1 MKFSEL
7 GLCEPLVRAVAEA
20 GYSIPTPIQQQAI
33 PAVLQGRDVVGIAQT
48 GTGKTA
54 AFALP
59 LLHQLHRGSESA
71 GRAER
76 GRGDRSRVPRP
87 VRVLVLASTRELALQ
102 IHESF
107 RDYGAFAA
115 VRSAVVYGGVGM
127 QPQIRALRDG
137 ADIVVATPGRLLD
150 LMQQGC
156 ANMDGLQV
164 LVLDEADRMLDMGF
178 LPAIRRVLQR
188 IPKQRQTLLFSAT
201 MRPEIRE
208 LAETILRDP
217 VNISIEPRQKTT
229 ELVEQSVCI
238 VPQKQK
244 TALLVQLLNRLV
256 PQRAIV
262 FSRTKHGADRIV
274 RQLTKAGLTA
284 AAIHANKSQNRR
296 QRTLEDFRSQNPPI
310 LVATDIAARGIDVD
324 QVSHV
329 FNYDMPTE
337 EETYVHRIGRSGRA
351 GAVGAAVSLCDPE
364 ERRMLR
370 SIEKLIGFSIRQ
382 LPLAEFDLSA
392 SDSTAG
398 TEERGEPRERAG
410 RDRRRDA
417 AGGPERAARGP
428 RGERSVA
435 EGDQRQ
441 GDSRGSDRGADAD
454 AADRWRFR
462 GHEERRRQ
470 RDQDQ
475 QRSRHRPEGRS
486 ERRPEQR
493 PDGRPEGR
501 SEGRSEGRQA
511 GRSDG
516 RTGGRSVDRGSE
528 GRRPG
533 AGRLDGN
540 RPDER
545 RPGGRQAE
553 SRRVDERRDRG
564 LAGSRQESV
573 RGVPRVDDSLMA
585 EDFGTGVFGGSGEV
599 GGRSGRGDRGRSR
612 ETGGREPRRNA

>member
-7 GLCEPLVRAVAEA
+7 GLCEPLVRAVTEA

-33 PAVLQGRDVVGIAQT
+33 PAVLEGRDVVGIAQT

-59 LLHQLHRGSESA
+59 LLHQLQRGTEA
-71 GRAER
+71 GGRPER
-76 GRGDRSRVPRP
+76 VRGERPRVRP

-107 RDYGAFAA
+107 RSYGAFAA

-137 ADIVVATPGRLLD
+137 SDIVVATPGRLLD

-156 ANMDGLQV
+156 ASMDSLQV

-208 LAETILRDP
+208 LAATILRDP
-217 VNISIEPRQKTT
+217 VNISIEPKQKTT

-296 QRTLEDFRSQNPPI
+296 QRTLEEFRSSRPPI

-351 GAVGAAVSLCDPE
+351 GAVGEAVSLCDPE

-382 LPLAEFDLSA
+382 LSLADFDLSESA
-392 SDSTAG
+392 AISD
-398 TEERGEPRERAG
+398 
-410 RDRRRDA
+410 D
-417 AGGPERAARGP
+417 
-428 RGERSVA
+428 RGERS
-435 EGDQRQ
+435 ERSG
-441 GDSRGSDRGADAD
+441 RGEQRGAGERGAGES
-454 AADRWRFR
+454 AEDRWRFR

-470 RDQDQ
+470 RDAE
-475 QRSRHRPEGRS
+475 QRRPEPRAPRKPAASGGQRPERRHEGAAGQRPERRPEGAVGQRPEQKNSRRPQRTSESGAEQRADGRGERS
-486 ERRPEQR
+486 ERRPERR
-493 PDGRPEGR
+493 PD
-501 SEGRSEGRQA
+501 A
-511 GRSDG
+511 
-516 RTGGRSVDRGSE
+516 
-528 GRRPG
+528 
-533 AGRLDGN
+533 
-540 RPDER
+540 
-545 RPGGRQAE
+545 RPGGRQAGPGE
-553 SRRVDERRDRG
+553 PRGRGADGDRSRGRGAPGADE
-564 LAGSRQESV
+564 
-573 RGVPRVDDSLMA
+573 
-585 EDFGTGVFGGSGEV
+585 FGTGIFGGASESS
-599 GGRSGRGDRGRSR
+599 GGRRPARDR
-612 ETGGREPRRNA
+612 

>member
-7 GLCEPLVRAVAEA
+7 GLCEPLVRAVTEA

-33 PAVLQGRDVVGIAQT
+33 PAVLSGRDVVGIAQT

-59 LLHQLHRGSESA
+59 LLHLLQRGNEAA
-71 GRAER
+71 GRPE
-76 GRGDRSRVPRP
+76 RSRGERPRVRP

-107 RDYGAFAA
+107 RGYGAFAA

-156 ANMDGLQV
+156 AGMDGLQV

-208 LAETILRDP
+208 LAQTILRDP
-217 VNISIEPRQKTT
+217 VNISIEPKQKTT

-296 QRTLEDFRSQNPPI
+296 QRTLEEFRSSRPPI

-351 GAVGAAVSLCDPE
+351 GAVGEAVSLCDPE

-382 LPLAEFDLSA
+382 LSLGDFDLSESA
-392 SDSTAG
+392 TAV
-398 TEERGEPRERAG
+398 
-410 RDRRRDA
+410 DD
-417 AGGPERAARGP
+417 
-428 RGERSVA
+428 RGERR
-435 EGDQRQ
+435 ERTERTDRGDRGDRGQ
-441 GDSRGSDRGADAD
+441 GESRGTQRSGGGR
-454 AADRWRFR
+454 AAGESAEDRWRFR

-470 RDQDQ
+470 RDGE
-475 QRSRHRPEGRS
+475 QRRS
-486 ERRPEQR
+486 ERGAERGAERRPERKSVAGGESRAEQR
-493 PDGRPEGR
+493 ASVPRAAQGAGSAAGQRRERRPER
-501 SEGRSEGRQA
+501 RVEGRTDSRTDSRRA
-511 GRSDG
+511 GSGESRG
-516 RTGGRSVDRGSE
+516 RTGEGDRG
-528 GRRPG
+528 R
-533 AGRLDGN
+533 A
-540 RPDER
+540 
-545 RPGGRQAE
+545 
-553 SRRVDERRDRG
+553 
-564 LAGSRQESV
+564 
-573 RGVPRVDDSLMA
+573 RGVSGSD
-585 EDFGTGVFGGSGEV
+585 EFGTGVFGGSNDSG
-599 GGRSGRGDRGRSR
+599 GGRRPFRG
-612 ETGGREPRRNA
+612 E

>member
-7 GLCEPLVRAVAEA
+7 GLCEPLVRAVTEA

-33 PAVLQGRDVVGIAQT
+33 PAVLEGRDVVGIAQT

-59 LLHQLHRGSESA
+59 LLHQLQRGTEA
-71 GRAER
+71 GGRPER
-76 GRGDRSRVPRP
+76 VRGERPRVRP

-107 RDYGAFAA
+107 RSYGAFAA

-137 ADIVVATPGRLLD
+137 SDIVVATPGRLLD

-156 ANMDGLQV
+156 ASMDSLQV

-208 LAETILRDP
+208 LAATILRDP
-217 VNISIEPRQKTT
+217 VNISIEPKQKTT

-296 QRTLEDFRSQNPPI
+296 QRTLEEFRSSRPPI

-351 GAVGAAVSLCDPE
+351 GAVGEAVSLCDPE

-382 LPLAEFDLSA
+382 LSLADFDLSE
-392 SDSTAG
+392 S
-398 TEERGEPRERAG
+398 
-410 RDRRRDA
+410 A
-417 AGGPERAARGP
+417 AISND
-428 RGERSVA
+428 RGERS
-435 EGDQRQ
+435 ERSG
-441 GDSRGSDRGADAD
+441 RGEQRGAGERGAGES
-454 AADRWRFR
+454 AEDRWRFR

-470 RDQDQ
+470 RDAE
-475 QRSRHRPEGRS
+475 QRRPEPRAPRKPAASGGQRPERRPEGAVGQRPEQKNSRRPQRTSESGAEQRADGRGERS
-486 ERRPEQR
+486 ERRPERR
-493 PDGRPEGR
+493 PD
-501 SEGRSEGRQA
+501 A
-511 GRSDG
+511 
-516 RTGGRSVDRGSE
+516 
-528 GRRPG
+528 
-533 AGRLDGN
+533 
-540 RPDER
+540 
-545 RPGGRQAE
+545 RPGGRQAGPGE
-553 SRRVDERRDRG
+553 PRGRGADGDRSRGRGAPGADE
-564 LAGSRQESV
+564 
-573 RGVPRVDDSLMA
+573 
-585 EDFGTGVFGGSGEV
+585 FGTGIFGGASESS
-599 GGRSGRGDRGRSR
+599 GGRRPARDR
-612 ETGGREPRRNA
+612 

>member
-7 GLCEPLVRAVAEA
+7 GLCEPLVRAVTEA

-33 PAVLQGRDVVGIAQT
+33 PAVLEGRDVVGIAQT

-59 LLHQLHRGSESA
+59 LLHQLQRGTEA
-71 GRAER
+71 GGRPER
-76 GRGDRSRVPRP
+76 VRGERPRVRP

-107 RDYGAFAA
+107 RSYGAFAA

-137 ADIVVATPGRLLD
+137 SDIVVATPGRLLD

-156 ANMDGLQV
+156 ASMDSLQV

-208 LAETILRDP
+208 LAATILRDP
-217 VNISIEPRQKTT
+217 VNISIEPKQKTT

-296 QRTLEDFRSQNPPI
+296 QRTLEEFRSSRPPI

-351 GAVGAAVSLCDPE
+351 GAVGEAVSLCDPE

-382 LPLAEFDLSA
+382 LSLADFDLSESA
-392 SDSTAG
+392 AISDDRGERSERSG
-398 TEERGEPRERAG
+398 RGEERGE
-410 RDRRRDA
+410 RRGA
-417 AGGPERAARGP
+417 P
-428 RGERSVA
+428 RGE
-435 EGDQRQ
+435 QRGEQ
-441 GDSRGSDRGADAD
+441 RGAGERGAGES
-454 AADRWRFR
+454 AEDRWRFR

-470 RDQDQ
+470 RDAE
-475 QRSRHRPEGRS
+475 QRRPEPRAPRKPDASGGQRPERRPEGAAGQRPERRPEGAAGQRPEQKNSRRPQRTSESGAEQRADGRGERS
-486 ERRPEQR
+486 ERRPERR
-493 PDGRPEGR
+493 PD
-501 SEGRSEGRQA
+501 A
-511 GRSDG
+511 
-516 RTGGRSVDRGSE
+516 
-528 GRRPG
+528 
-533 AGRLDGN
+533 
-540 RPDER
+540 
-545 RPGGRQAE
+545 RPGGRQAGPGE
-553 SRRVDERRDRG
+553 PRGRGADGDRSRGRGAPGADE
-564 LAGSRQESV
+564 
-573 RGVPRVDDSLMA
+573 
-585 EDFGTGVFGGSGEV
+585 FGTGIFGGASESS
-599 GGRSGRGDRGRSR
+599 GGRRPARDR
-612 ETGGREPRRNA
+612 

>member
-7 GLCEPLVRAVAEA
+7 GLCEPLVRAVTEA
-20 GYSIPTPIQQQAI
+20 GYAIPTPIQQQAI
-33 PAVLQGRDVVGIAQT
+33 PAVLEGRDVVGIAQT

-59 LLHQLHRGSESA
+59 LLHQLQRGSDA
-71 GRAER
+71 GGRPER
-76 GRGDRSRVPRP
+76 VRGERPRVRP

-107 RDYGAFAA
+107 RGYGAFAA

-156 ANMDGLQV
+156 ASMESLQV

-208 LAETILRDP
+208 LAATILRDP
-217 VNISIEPRQKTT
+217 VNISIEPKQKTT

-296 QRTLEDFRSQNPPI
+296 QRTLEEFRGKRPPI

-351 GAVGAAVSLCDPE
+351 GAVGEAVSLCDPE

-382 LPLAEFDLSA
+382 LSLADFDLSESA
-392 SDSTAG
+392 TLSDD
-398 TEERGEPRERAG
+398 RGEGSERSG
-410 RDRRRDA
+410 
-417 AGGPERAARGP
+417 
-428 RGERSVA
+428 RGERRGEQRIAGDRVA
-435 EGDQRQ
+435 GE
-441 GDSRGSDRGADAD
+441 SAE
-454 AADRWRFR
+454 DRWRFR

-470 RDQDQ
+470 RDADQ
-475 QRSRHRPEGRS
+475 RRPERKPEGRS
-486 ERRPEQR
+486 ERSSERGPAR
-493 PDGRPEGR
+493 RPEGGVSQR
-501 SEGRSEGRQA
+501 TEPRPARRPVRTSESGAEQRTEGRGEQRGERRPAERPERRTERRTDARQ
-511 GRSDG
+511 
-516 RTGGRSVDRGSE
+516 GGRPAGSGESRSRGVEGERSRGRGAAGADEFGTGIFGGSSE
-528 GRRPG
+528 SSGGRRP
-533 AGRLDGN
+533 
-540 RPDER
+540 
-545 RPGGRQAE
+545 
-553 SRRVDERRDRG
+553 SRDR
-564 LAGSRQESV
+564 
-573 RGVPRVDDSLMA
+573 
-585 EDFGTGVFGGSGEV
+585 
-599 GGRSGRGDRGRSR
+599 
-612 ETGGREPRRNA
+612 

>member
-7 GLCEPLVRAVAEA
+7 GLCEPLVRAVTEA

-33 PAVLQGRDVVGIAQT
+33 PAVLEGRDVVGIAQT

-59 LLHQLHRGSESA
+59 LLHQLQRGTEA
-71 GRAER
+71 GGRPER
-76 GRGDRSRVPRP
+76 VRGERPRVRP

-107 RDYGAFAA
+107 RSYGAFAA

-137 ADIVVATPGRLLD
+137 SDIVVATPGRLLD

-156 ANMDGLQV
+156 ASMDSLQV

-208 LAETILRDP
+208 LAATILRDP
-217 VNISIEPRQKTT
+217 VNISIEPKQKTT

-296 QRTLEDFRSQNPPI
+296 QRTLEEFRSSRPPI

-351 GAVGAAVSLCDPE
+351 GAVGEAVSLCDPE

-382 LPLAEFDLSA
+382 LSLADFDLSESA
-392 SDSTAG
+392 AISD
-398 TEERGEPRERAG
+398 
-410 RDRRRDA
+410 D
-417 AGGPERAARGP
+417 
-428 RGERSVA
+428 RGERS
-435 EGDQRQ
+435 ERSG
-441 GDSRGSDRGADAD
+441 RGEQRGAGERGAGES
-454 AADRWRFR
+454 AEDRWRFR

-470 RDQDQ
+470 RDAE
-475 QRSRHRPEGRS
+475 QRRPEPRAPRKPDASGGQRPERRPEGAVGQRPEQKNSRRPQRTSESGAEQRADGRGERS
-486 ERRPEQR
+486 ERRPERR
-493 PDGRPEGR
+493 PD
-501 SEGRSEGRQA
+501 A
-511 GRSDG
+511 
-516 RTGGRSVDRGSE
+516 
-528 GRRPG
+528 
-533 AGRLDGN
+533 
-540 RPDER
+540 
-545 RPGGRQAE
+545 RPGGRQAGPGE
-553 SRRVDERRDRG
+553 PRGRGADGDRSRGRGAPGADE
-564 LAGSRQESV
+564 
-573 RGVPRVDDSLMA
+573 
-585 EDFGTGVFGGSGEV
+585 FGTGIFGGASESS
-599 GGRSGRGDRGRSR
+599 GGRRPARDR
-612 ETGGREPRRNA
+612 

>member
-7 GLCEPLVRAVAEA
+7 GLCEPLVRAVTEA

-33 PAVLQGRDVVGIAQT
+33 PAVLEGRDVVGIAQT

-59 LLHQLHRGSESA
+59 LLHQLQRGTEA
-71 GRAER
+71 GGRPER
-76 GRGDRSRVPRP
+76 VRGERPRVRP

-107 RDYGAFAA
+107 RSYGAFAA

-137 ADIVVATPGRLLD
+137 SDIVVATPGRLLD

-156 ANMDGLQV
+156 ASMDSLQV

-208 LAETILRDP
+208 LAATILRDP
-217 VNISIEPRQKTT
+217 VNISIEPKQKTT

-296 QRTLEDFRSQNPPI
+296 QRTLEEFRSSRPPI

-351 GAVGAAVSLCDPE
+351 GAVGEAVSLCDPE

-382 LPLAEFDLSA
+382 LSLADFDLSESA
-392 SDSTAG
+392 AISD
-398 TEERGEPRERAG
+398 
-410 RDRRRDA
+410 D
-417 AGGPERAARGP
+417 
-428 RGERSVA
+428 RGERSERSGA
-435 EGDQRQ
+435 GE
-441 GDSRGSDRGADAD
+441 RGAGERGAGES
-454 AADRWRFR
+454 AEDRWRFR

-470 RDQDQ
+470 RDAE
-475 QRSRHRPEGRS
+475 QRRPEPRAPRKPDASGGQRPERRPEGAVGQRPERRPEGAAGQRPEQKNSRRPQRTSESGAEQRADGRGERS
-486 ERRPEQR
+486 ERRPERR
-493 PDGRPEGR
+493 PD
-501 SEGRSEGRQA
+501 A
-511 GRSDG
+511 
-516 RTGGRSVDRGSE
+516 
-528 GRRPG
+528 
-533 AGRLDGN
+533 
-540 RPDER
+540 
-545 RPGGRQAE
+545 RPGGRQAGPGE
-553 SRRVDERRDRG
+553 PRGRGADGDRSRGRGAPGADE
-564 LAGSRQESV
+564 
-573 RGVPRVDDSLMA
+573 
-585 EDFGTGVFGGSGEV
+585 FGTGIFGGASESS
-599 GGRSGRGDRGRSR
+599 GGRRPARDR
-612 ETGGREPRRNA
+612 

>member
-7 GLCEPLVRAVAEA
+7 GLCEPLVRAVTEA

-33 PAVLQGRDVVGIAQT
+33 PAVLSGRDVVGIAQT

-59 LLHQLHRGSESA
+59 LLHLLQRGNEAA
-71 GRAER
+71 GRPE
-76 GRGDRSRVPRP
+76 RSRGERPRVRP

-107 RDYGAFAA
+107 RGYGAFAA

-156 ANMDGLQV
+156 AGMDGLQV

-208 LAETILRDP
+208 LAQTILRDP
-217 VNISIEPRQKTT
+217 VNISIEPKQKTT

-296 QRTLEDFRSQNPPI
+296 QRTLEEFRGSRPPI

-351 GAVGAAVSLCDPE
+351 GAVGEAVSLCDPE

-382 LPLAEFDLSA
+382 LSLGDFDLSESA
-392 SDSTAG
+392 TAV
-398 TEERGEPRERAG
+398 
-410 RDRRRDA
+410 DD
-417 AGGPERAARGP
+417 
-428 RGERSVA
+428 RGERR
-435 EGDQRQ
+435 ERTERTDRGDRGDRGQ
-441 GDSRGSDRGADAD
+441 GESRGTQRTGGGR
-454 AADRWRFR
+454 AAGESAEDRWRFR

-470 RDQDQ
+470 RDGE
-475 QRSRHRPEGRS
+475 QRRS
-486 ERRPEQR
+486 ERGAERRPER
-493 PDGRPEGR
+493 K
-501 SEGRSEGRQA
+501 S
-511 GRSDG
+511 
-516 RTGGRSVDRGSE
+516 
-528 GRRPG
+528 
-533 AGRLDGN
+533 
-540 RPDER
+540 
-545 RPGGRQAE
+545 
-553 SRRVDERRDRG
+553 
-564 LAGSRQESV
+564 
-573 RGVPRVDDSLMA
+573 
-585 EDFGTGVFGGSGEV
+585 
-599 GGRSGRGDRGRSR
+599 
-612 ETGGREPRRNA
+612 

>member
-7 GLCEPLVRAVAEA
+7 GLCEPLVRAVTEA

-33 PAVLQGRDVVGIAQT
+33 PAVLEGRDVVGIAQT

-59 LLHQLHRGSESA
+59 LLHQLQRGTEA
-71 GRAER
+71 GGRPER
-76 GRGDRSRVPRP
+76 VRGERPRVRP

-107 RDYGAFAA
+107 RSYGAFAA

-137 ADIVVATPGRLLD
+137 SDIVVATPGRLLD

-156 ANMDGLQV
+156 ASMDSLQV

-208 LAETILRDP
+208 LAATILRDP
-217 VNISIEPRQKTT
+217 VNISIEPKQKTT

-296 QRTLEDFRSQNPPI
+296 QRTLEEFRSSRPPI

-351 GAVGAAVSLCDPE
+351 GAVGEAVSLCDPE

-382 LPLAEFDLSA
+382 LSLADFDLSESA
-392 SDSTAG
+392 AISD
-398 TEERGEPRERAG
+398 
-410 RDRRRDA
+410 D
-417 AGGPERAARGP
+417 
-428 RGERSVA
+428 RGERS
-435 EGDQRQ
+435 GRS
-441 GDSRGSDRGADAD
+441 GRGEQRGAGERGAGES
-454 AADRWRFR
+454 AEDRWRFR

-470 RDQDQ
+470 RDAE
-475 QRSRHRPEGRS
+475 QRRPEPRAPRKPAASGGQRPERRPEGAVGQRPERRHEDAAGQRPEQKNSRRPQRTSESGAEQRADGRGERS
-486 ERRPEQR
+486 ERRPERR
-493 PDGRPEGR
+493 PD
-501 SEGRSEGRQA
+501 A
-511 GRSDG
+511 
-516 RTGGRSVDRGSE
+516 
-528 GRRPG
+528 
-533 AGRLDGN
+533 
-540 RPDER
+540 
-545 RPGGRQAE
+545 RPGGRQAGPGE
-553 SRRVDERRDRG
+553 PRGRGADGDRSRGRGAPGADE
-564 LAGSRQESV
+564 
-573 RGVPRVDDSLMA
+573 
-585 EDFGTGVFGGSGEV
+585 FGTGIFGGASESS
-599 GGRSGRGDRGRSR
+599 GGRRPARDR
-612 ETGGREPRRNA
+612 

>member
-7 GLCEPLVRAVAEA
+7 GLCEPLVRAVTEA

-33 PAVLQGRDVVGIAQT
+33 PAVLEGRDVVGIAQT

-59 LLHQLHRGSESA
+59 LLHQLQRGTEA
-71 GRAER
+71 GGRPER
-76 GRGDRSRVPRP
+76 VRGERPRVRP

-107 RDYGAFAA
+107 RSYGAFAA

-137 ADIVVATPGRLLD
+137 SDIVVATPGRLLD

-156 ANMDGLQV
+156 ASMDSLQV

-208 LAETILRDP
+208 LAATILRDP
-217 VNISIEPRQKTT
+217 VNISIEPKQKTT

-296 QRTLEDFRSQNPPI
+296 QRTLEEFRSSRPPI

-351 GAVGAAVSLCDPE
+351 GAVGEAVSLCDPE

-382 LPLAEFDLSA
+382 LSLADFDLSESA
-392 SDSTAG
+392 AISD
-398 TEERGEPRERAG
+398 
-410 RDRRRDA
+410 D
-417 AGGPERAARGP
+417 
-428 RGERSVA
+428 RGERS
-435 EGDQRQ
+435 ERSG
-441 GDSRGSDRGADAD
+441 RGEQRGAGERGAGES
-454 AADRWRFR
+454 AEDRWRFR

-470 RDQDQ
+470 RDAE
-475 QRSRHRPEGRS
+475 QRRPEPRAPRKPDASGGQRPERRPEGAAGQRPEQKNSRRPQRTSESGAEQRADGRGERS
-486 ERRPEQR
+486 ERRPERR
-493 PDGRPEGR
+493 PD
-501 SEGRSEGRQA
+501 A
-511 GRSDG
+511 
-516 RTGGRSVDRGSE
+516 
-528 GRRPG
+528 
-533 AGRLDGN
+533 
-540 RPDER
+540 
-545 RPGGRQAE
+545 RPGGRQAGPGE
-553 SRRVDERRDRG
+553 PRGRGADGDRSRGRGAPGADE
-564 LAGSRQESV
+564 
-573 RGVPRVDDSLMA
+573 
-585 EDFGTGVFGGSGEV
+585 FGTGIFGGASESS
-599 GGRSGRGDRGRSR
+599 GGRRPARDR
-612 ETGGREPRRNA
+612 

>member
-7 GLCEPLVRAVAEA
+7 GLCEPLVRAVTEA

-33 PAVLQGRDVVGIAQT
+33 PAVLEGRDVVGIAQT

-59 LLHQLHRGSESA
+59 LLHQLQRGTEA
-71 GRAER
+71 GGRPER
-76 GRGDRSRVPRP
+76 VRGERPRVRP

-107 RDYGAFAA
+107 RSYGAFAA

-137 ADIVVATPGRLLD
+137 SDIVVATPGRLLD

-156 ANMDGLQV
+156 ASMDSLQV

-208 LAETILRDP
+208 LAATILRDP
-217 VNISIEPRQKTT
+217 VNISIEPKQKTT

-296 QRTLEDFRSQNPPI
+296 QRTLEEFRSSRPPI

-351 GAVGAAVSLCDPE
+351 GAVGEAVSLCDPE

-382 LPLAEFDLSA
+382 LSLADFDLSESA
-392 SDSTAG
+392 AISD
-398 TEERGEPRERAG
+398 
-410 RDRRRDA
+410 D
-417 AGGPERAARGP
+417 
-428 RGERSVA
+428 RGERS
-435 EGDQRQ
+435 ERSG
-441 GDSRGSDRGADAD
+441 RGEQRGAGERGAGES
-454 AADRWRFR
+454 AEDRWRFR

-470 RDQDQ
+470 RDAE
-475 QRSRHRPEGRS
+475 QRRPEPRAPRKPAASGGQRPERRPEGAVGQRPERRHEGAAGQRPEQKNSRRPQRTSESGAEQRADGRGERS
-486 ERRPEQR
+486 ERRPERR
-493 PDGRPEGR
+493 PD
-501 SEGRSEGRQA
+501 A
-511 GRSDG
+511 
-516 RTGGRSVDRGSE
+516 
-528 GRRPG
+528 
-533 AGRLDGN
+533 
-540 RPDER
+540 
-545 RPGGRQAE
+545 RPGGRQAGPGE
-553 SRRVDERRDRG
+553 PRGRGADGDRSRGRGAPGADE
-564 LAGSRQESV
+564 
-573 RGVPRVDDSLMA
+573 
-585 EDFGTGVFGGSGEV
+585 FGTGIFGGASESS
-599 GGRSGRGDRGRSR
+599 GGRRPARDR
-612 ETGGREPRRNA
+612 

>member
-7 GLCEPLVRAVAEA
+7 GLCEPLVRAVTEA

-33 PAVLQGRDVVGIAQT
+33 PAVLEGRDVVGIAQT

-59 LLHQLHRGSESA
+59 LLHQLQRGTEA
-71 GRAER
+71 GGRPER
-76 GRGDRSRVPRP
+76 VRGERPRVRP

-107 RDYGAFAA
+107 RSYGAFAA

-137 ADIVVATPGRLLD
+137 SDIVVATPGRLLD

-156 ANMDGLQV
+156 ASMDSLQV

-208 LAETILRDP
+208 LAATILRDP
-217 VNISIEPRQKTT
+217 VNISIEPKQKTT

-296 QRTLEDFRSQNPPI
+296 QRTLEEFRSSRPPI

-351 GAVGAAVSLCDPE
+351 GAVGEAVSLCDPE

-382 LPLAEFDLSA
+382 LSLADFDLSESA
-392 SDSTAG
+392 AISD
-398 TEERGEPRERAG
+398 
-410 RDRRRDA
+410 D
-417 AGGPERAARGP
+417 
-428 RGERSVA
+428 RGERS
-435 EGDQRQ
+435 ERSG
-441 GDSRGSDRGADAD
+441 RGEQRGAGERGAGES
-454 AADRWRFR
+454 AEDRWRFR

-470 RDQDQ
+470 RDAE
-475 QRSRHRPEGRS
+475 QRRPEPRAPRKPAASGGQRPERRPEGAAGQRPERRHEDAAGQRPEQKNSRRPQRTSESGAEQRADGRGERS
-486 ERRPEQR
+486 ERRPERR
-493 PDGRPEGR
+493 PD
-501 SEGRSEGRQA
+501 A
-511 GRSDG
+511 
-516 RTGGRSVDRGSE
+516 
-528 GRRPG
+528 
-533 AGRLDGN
+533 
-540 RPDER
+540 
-545 RPGGRQAE
+545 RPGGRQAGPGE
-553 SRRVDERRDRG
+553 PRGRGADGDRSRGRGAPGADE
-564 LAGSRQESV
+564 
-573 RGVPRVDDSLMA
+573 
-585 EDFGTGVFGGSGEV
+585 FGTGIFGGASESS
-599 GGRSGRGDRGRSR
+599 GGRRPARDR
-612 ETGGREPRRNA
+612 

>member
-7 GLCEPLVRAVAEA
+7 GLCEPLVRAVTEA

-33 PAVLQGRDVVGIAQT
+33 PAVLEGRDVVGIAQT

-59 LLHQLHRGSESA
+59 LLHQLQRGTEA
-71 GRAER
+71 GGRPER
-76 GRGDRSRVPRP
+76 VRGERPRVRP

-107 RDYGAFAA
+107 RSYGAFAA

-137 ADIVVATPGRLLD
+137 SDIVVATPGRLLD

-156 ANMDGLQV
+156 ASMDSLQV

-208 LAETILRDP
+208 LAATILRDP
-217 VNISIEPRQKTT
+217 VNISIEPKQKTT

-296 QRTLEDFRSQNPPI
+296 QRTLEEFRSSRPPI

-351 GAVGAAVSLCDPE
+351 GAVGEAVSLCDPE

-382 LPLAEFDLSA
+382 LSLADFDLSESA
-392 SDSTAG
+392 AISD
-398 TEERGEPRERAG
+398 
-410 RDRRRDA
+410 D
-417 AGGPERAARGP
+417 
-428 RGERSVA
+428 RGERS
-435 EGDQRQ
+435 ERSG
-441 GDSRGSDRGADAD
+441 RGEQRGAGERGAGES
-454 AADRWRFR
+454 AEDRWRFR

-470 RDQDQ
+470 RDAE
-475 QRSRHRPEGRS
+475 QRRPEPRAPRKPDASGGQRPERRHEGAAGQRPEQKNSRRPQRTSESGAEQRADGRGERS
-486 ERRPEQR
+486 ERRPERR
-493 PDGRPEGR
+493 PD
-501 SEGRSEGRQA
+501 A
-511 GRSDG
+511 
-516 RTGGRSVDRGSE
+516 
-528 GRRPG
+528 
-533 AGRLDGN
+533 
-540 RPDER
+540 
-545 RPGGRQAE
+545 RPGGRQAGPGE
-553 SRRVDERRDRG
+553 PRGRGADGDRSRGRGAPGADE
-564 LAGSRQESV
+564 
-573 RGVPRVDDSLMA
+573 
-585 EDFGTGVFGGSGEV
+585 FGTGIFGGASESS
-599 GGRSGRGDRGRSR
+599 GGRRPARDR
-612 ETGGREPRRNA
+612 

>member
-7 GLCEPLVRAVAEA
+7 GLCEPLVRAVTEA

-33 PAVLQGRDVVGIAQT
+33 PAVLEGRDVVGIAQT

-59 LLHQLHRGSESA
+59 LLHQLQRGTVA
-71 GRAER
+71 GGRPER
-76 GRGDRSRVPRP
+76 VRGERPRVRP

-107 RDYGAFAA
+107 RSYGAFAA

-137 ADIVVATPGRLLD
+137 SDIVVATPGRLLD

-156 ANMDGLQV
+156 ASMDSLQV

-208 LAETILRDP
+208 LAATILRDP
-217 VNISIEPRQKTT
+217 VNISIEPKQKTT

-296 QRTLEDFRSQNPPI
+296 QRTLEEFRSSRPPI

-351 GAVGAAVSLCDPE
+351 GAVGEAVSLCDPE

-382 LPLAEFDLSA
+382 LSLADFDLSESA
-392 SDSTAG
+392 AISD
-398 TEERGEPRERAG
+398 
-410 RDRRRDA
+410 D
-417 AGGPERAARGP
+417 
-428 RGERSVA
+428 RGERS
-435 EGDQRQ
+435 ERSG
-441 GDSRGSDRGADAD
+441 RGEQRGAGERGAGES
-454 AADRWRFR
+454 AEDRWRFR

-470 RDQDQ
+470 RDAEQ
-475 QRSRHRPEGRS
+475 
-486 ERRPEQR
+486 RRPEPRAPRKPAASGGQR
-493 PDGRPEGR
+493 P
-501 SEGRSEGRQA
+501 
-511 GRSDG
+511 
-516 RTGGRSVDRGSE
+516 
-528 GRRPG
+528 
-533 AGRLDGN
+533 
-540 RPDER
+540 ER
-545 RPGGRQAE
+545 
-553 SRRVDERRDRG
+553 
-564 LAGSRQESV
+564 
-573 RGVPRVDDSLMA
+573 
-585 EDFGTGVFGGSGEV
+585 
-599 GGRSGRGDRGRSR
+599 
-612 ETGGREPRRNA
+612 

>member
-7 GLCEPLVRAVAEA
+7 GLCEPLVRAVTEA

-33 PAVLQGRDVVGIAQT
+33 PAVLEGRDVVGIAQT

-59 LLHQLHRGSESA
+59 LLHQLQRGTEA
-71 GRAER
+71 GGRPER
-76 GRGDRSRVPRP
+76 VRGERPRVRP

-107 RDYGAFAA
+107 RSYGAFAA

-137 ADIVVATPGRLLD
+137 SDIVVATPGRLLD

-156 ANMDGLQV
+156 ASMDSLQV

-208 LAETILRDP
+208 LAATILRDP
-217 VNISIEPRQKTT
+217 VNISIEPKQKTT

-296 QRTLEDFRSQNPPI
+296 QRTLEEFRSSRPPI

-351 GAVGAAVSLCDPE
+351 GAVGEAVSLCDPE

-382 LPLAEFDLSA
+382 LSLADFDLSESA
-392 SDSTAG
+392 AISD
-398 TEERGEPRERAG
+398 
-410 RDRRRDA
+410 D
-417 AGGPERAARGP
+417 
-428 RGERSVA
+428 RGERS
-435 EGDQRQ
+435 ERSG
-441 GDSRGSDRGADAD
+441 RGEQRGAGERGAGES
-454 AADRWRFR
+454 AEDRWRFR

-470 RDQDQ
+470 RDAE
-475 QRSRHRPEGRS
+475 QRRPEPRAPRKPAASGGQRPERRHEGAAGQRPEQKNSRRPQRTSESGAEQRADGRGERS
-486 ERRPEQR
+486 ERRPERR
-493 PDGRPEGR
+493 PD
-501 SEGRSEGRQA
+501 A
-511 GRSDG
+511 
-516 RTGGRSVDRGSE
+516 
-528 GRRPG
+528 
-533 AGRLDGN
+533 
-540 RPDER
+540 
-545 RPGGRQAE
+545 RPGGRQAGPGE
-553 SRRVDERRDRG
+553 PRGRGADGDRSRGRGAPGADE
-564 LAGSRQESV
+564 
-573 RGVPRVDDSLMA
+573 
-585 EDFGTGVFGGSGEV
+585 FGTGIFGGASESS
-599 GGRSGRGDRGRSR
+599 GGRRPARDR
-612 ETGGREPRRNA
+612 

>member
-7 GLCEPLVRAVAEA
+7 GLCEPLVRAVTEA

-33 PAVLQGRDVVGIAQT
+33 PAVLEGRDVVGIAQT

-59 LLHQLHRGSESA
+59 LLHQLQRGTEA
-71 GRAER
+71 GGRPER
-76 GRGDRSRVPRP
+76 VRGERPRVRP

-107 RDYGAFAA
+107 RSYGAFAA

-137 ADIVVATPGRLLD
+137 SDIVVATPGRLLD

-156 ANMDGLQV
+156 ASMDSLQV

-208 LAETILRDP
+208 LAATILRDP
-217 VNISIEPRQKTT
+217 VNISIEPKQKTT

-296 QRTLEDFRSQNPPI
+296 QRTLEEFRSSRPPI

-351 GAVGAAVSLCDPE
+351 GAVGEAVSLCDPE

-382 LPLAEFDLSA
+382 LSLADFDLSESA
-392 SDSTAG
+392 AISD
-398 TEERGEPRERAG
+398 
-410 RDRRRDA
+410 D
-417 AGGPERAARGP
+417 
-428 RGERSVA
+428 RGERS
-435 EGDQRQ
+435 ERSG
-441 GDSRGSDRGADAD
+441 RGEQRGAGERGAGES
-454 AADRWRFR
+454 AEDRWRFR

-470 RDQDQ
+470 RDAE
-475 QRSRHRPEGRS
+475 QRRPEPRAPRKPAASGGQRPERRPEGAAGQRPERRPEGAVGQRPEQKNSRRPQRTSESGAEQRADGRGERS
-486 ERRPEQR
+486 ERRPERR
-493 PDGRPEGR
+493 PD
-501 SEGRSEGRQA
+501 A
-511 GRSDG
+511 
-516 RTGGRSVDRGSE
+516 
-528 GRRPG
+528 
-533 AGRLDGN
+533 
-540 RPDER
+540 
-545 RPGGRQAE
+545 RPGGRQAGPGE
-553 SRRVDERRDRG
+553 PRGRGADGDRSRGRGAPGADE
-564 LAGSRQESV
+564 
-573 RGVPRVDDSLMA
+573 
-585 EDFGTGVFGGSGEV
+585 FGTGIFGGASESS
-599 GGRSGRGDRGRSR
+599 GGRRPARDR
-612 ETGGREPRRNA
+612 

>member
-7 GLCEPLVRAVAEA
+7 GLCEPLVRAVTEA

-33 PAVLQGRDVVGIAQT
+33 PAVLEGRDVVGIAQT

-59 LLHQLHRGSESA
+59 LLHQLQRGTEA
-71 GRAER
+71 GGRPER
-76 GRGDRSRVPRP
+76 VRGERPRVRP

-107 RDYGAFAA
+107 RSYGAFAA

-137 ADIVVATPGRLLD
+137 SDIVVATPGRLLD

-156 ANMDGLQV
+156 ASMDSLQV

-208 LAETILRDP
+208 LAATILRDP
-217 VNISIEPRQKTT
+217 VNISIEPKQKTT

-296 QRTLEDFRSQNPPI
+296 QRTLEEFRSSRPPI

-351 GAVGAAVSLCDPE
+351 GAVGEAVSLCDPE

-382 LPLAEFDLSA
+382 LSLADFDLSESA
-392 SDSTAG
+392 AISD
-398 TEERGEPRERAG
+398 
-410 RDRRRDA
+410 D
-417 AGGPERAARGP
+417 
-428 RGERSVA
+428 RGERS
-435 EGDQRQ
+435 ERSG
-441 GDSRGSDRGADAD
+441 RGEQRGAGERGAGES
-454 AADRWRFR
+454 AEDRWRFR

-470 RDQDQ
+470 RDAE
-475 QRSRHRPEGRS
+475 QRRPEPRAPRKPDASGGQRPERRPEGAAGQRPERRPEGAVGQRPEQKNSRRPQRTSESGAEQRADGRGERS
-486 ERRPEQR
+486 ERRPERR
-493 PDGRPEGR
+493 PD
-501 SEGRSEGRQA
+501 A
-511 GRSDG
+511 
-516 RTGGRSVDRGSE
+516 
-528 GRRPG
+528 
-533 AGRLDGN
+533 
-540 RPDER
+540 
-545 RPGGRQAE
+545 RPGGRQAGPGE
-553 SRRVDERRDRG
+553 PRGRGADGDRSRGRGAPGADE
-564 LAGSRQESV
+564 
-573 RGVPRVDDSLMA
+573 
-585 EDFGTGVFGGSGEV
+585 FGTGIFGGASESS
-599 GGRSGRGDRGRSR
+599 GGRRPARDR
-612 ETGGREPRRNA
+612 

>member
-7 GLCEPLVRAVAEA
+7 GLCEPLVRAVTEA

-33 PAVLQGRDVVGIAQT
+33 PAVLEGRDVVGIAQT

-59 LLHQLHRGSESA
+59 LLHQLQRGTEA
-71 GRAER
+71 GGRPER
-76 GRGDRSRVPRP
+76 VRGERPRVRP

-107 RDYGAFAA
+107 RSYGAFAA

-137 ADIVVATPGRLLD
+137 SDIVVATPGRLLD

-156 ANMDGLQV
+156 ASMDSLQV

-208 LAETILRDP
+208 LAATILRDP
-217 VNISIEPRQKTT
+217 VNISIEPKQKTT

-296 QRTLEDFRSQNPPI
+296 QRTLEEFRSSRPPI

-351 GAVGAAVSLCDPE
+351 GAVGEAVSLCDPE

-382 LPLAEFDLSA
+382 LSLADFDLSESA
-392 SDSTAG
+392 AISD
-398 TEERGEPRERAG
+398 
-410 RDRRRDA
+410 D
-417 AGGPERAARGP
+417 
-428 RGERSVA
+428 RGERS
-435 EGDQRQ
+435 ERSG
-441 GDSRGSDRGADAD
+441 RGEQRGAGERDAGES
-454 AADRWRFR
+454 AEDRWRFR

-470 RDQDQ
+470 RDAE
-475 QRSRHRPEGRS
+475 QRRPEPRAPRKPAASGGQRPERRPEGAVGQRPEQKNSRRPQRTSESGAEQRADGRGERS
-486 ERRPEQR
+486 ERRPERR
-493 PDGRPEGR
+493 PD
-501 SEGRSEGRQA
+501 A
-511 GRSDG
+511 
-516 RTGGRSVDRGSE
+516 
-528 GRRPG
+528 
-533 AGRLDGN
+533 
-540 RPDER
+540 
-545 RPGGRQAE
+545 RPGGRQAGPGE
-553 SRRVDERRDRG
+553 PRGRGADGDRSRGRGAPGADE
-564 LAGSRQESV
+564 
-573 RGVPRVDDSLMA
+573 
-585 EDFGTGVFGGSGEV
+585 FGTGIFGGASESS
-599 GGRSGRGDRGRSR
+599 GGRRPARDR
-612 ETGGREPRRNA
+612 

>member
-7 GLCEPLVRAVAEA
+7 GLCEPLVRAVTEA

-33 PAVLQGRDVVGIAQT
+33 PAVLEGRDVVGIAQT

-59 LLHQLHRGSESA
+59 LLHQLQRGTEA
-71 GRAER
+71 GGRPER
-76 GRGDRSRVPRP
+76 VRGERPRVRP

-107 RDYGAFAA
+107 RSYGAFAA

-137 ADIVVATPGRLLD
+137 SDIVVATPGRLLD

-156 ANMDGLQV
+156 ASMDSLQV

-208 LAETILRDP
+208 LAATILRDP
-217 VNISIEPRQKTT
+217 VNISIEPKQKTT

-296 QRTLEDFRSQNPPI
+296 QRTLEEFRSSRPPI

-351 GAVGAAVSLCDPE
+351 GAVGEAVSLCDPE

-382 LPLAEFDLSA
+382 LSLADFDLSESA
-392 SDSTAG
+392 AISDDRGERSERSG
-398 TEERGEPRERAG
+398 RGEERGE
-410 RDRRRDA
+410 RRGA
-417 AGGPERAARGP
+417 P
-428 RGERSVA
+428 RGE
-435 EGDQRQ
+435 QRGEQ
-441 GDSRGSDRGADAD
+441 RGAGERGAGES
-454 AADRWRFR
+454 AEDRWRFR

-470 RDQDQ
+470 RDAE
-475 QRSRHRPEGRS
+475 QRRPEPRAPRKPDASGGQRPERRPEGASGQRPEPKNSRRPQRTTESGAEQRTDGRSERS
-486 ERRPEQR
+486 ERRPERR
-493 PDGRPEGR
+493 PD
-501 SEGRSEGRQA
+501 A
-511 GRSDG
+511 
-516 RTGGRSVDRGSE
+516 
-528 GRRPG
+528 
-533 AGRLDGN
+533 
-540 RPDER
+540 
-545 RPGGRQAE
+545 RPGGRQAGVGE
-553 SRRVDERRDRG
+553 PRG
-564 LAGSRQESV
+564 LGADGDRSRG
-573 RGVPRVDDSLMA
+573 RGAPGAD
-585 EDFGTGVFGGSGEV
+585 EFGTGIFGGASESS
-599 GGRSGRGDRGRSR
+599 GGRRPARDR
-612 ETGGREPRRNA
+612 

>member
-7 GLCEPLVRAVAEA
+7 GLCEPLVRAVTEA

-33 PAVLQGRDVVGIAQT
+33 PAVLEGRDVVGIAQT

-59 LLHQLHRGSESA
+59 LLHQLQRGTEA
-71 GRAER
+71 GGRPER
-76 GRGDRSRVPRP
+76 VRGERPRVRP

-107 RDYGAFAA
+107 RSYGAFAA

-137 ADIVVATPGRLLD
+137 SDIVVATPGRLLD

-156 ANMDGLQV
+156 ASMDSLQV

-208 LAETILRDP
+208 LAATILRDP
-217 VNISIEPRQKTT
+217 VNISIEPKQKTT

-296 QRTLEDFRSQNPPI
+296 QRTLEEFRSSRPPI

-351 GAVGAAVSLCDPE
+351 GAVGEAVSLCDPE

-382 LPLAEFDLSA
+382 LSLADFDLSESA
-392 SDSTAG
+392 AISD
-398 TEERGEPRERAG
+398 
-410 RDRRRDA
+410 D
-417 AGGPERAARGP
+417 
-428 RGERSVA
+428 RGERS
-435 EGDQRQ
+435 ERSG
-441 GDSRGSDRGADAD
+441 RGEQRGAGERGAGES
-454 AADRWRFR
+454 AEDRWRFR

-470 RDQDQ
+470 RDAE
-475 QRSRHRPEGRS
+475 QRRPEPRAPRKPAASGGQRPERRPEGAVGQRPERRPEGAAGQRPEQKNSRRPQRTSESGAEQRADGRGERS
-486 ERRPEQR
+486 ERRPERR
-493 PDGRPEGR
+493 PD
-501 SEGRSEGRQA
+501 A
-511 GRSDG
+511 
-516 RTGGRSVDRGSE
+516 
-528 GRRPG
+528 
-533 AGRLDGN
+533 
-540 RPDER
+540 
-545 RPGGRQAE
+545 RPGGRQAGPGE
-553 SRRVDERRDRG
+553 PRGRGADGDRSRGRGAPGADE
-564 LAGSRQESV
+564 
-573 RGVPRVDDSLMA
+573 
-585 EDFGTGVFGGSGEV
+585 FGTGIFGGASESS
-599 GGRSGRGDRGRSR
+599 GGRRPARDR
-612 ETGGREPRRNA
+612 

>member
-7 GLCEPLVRAVAEA
+7 GLCEPLVRAVTEA
-20 GYSIPTPIQQQAI
+20 GYAIPTPIQQQAI
-33 PAVLQGRDVVGIAQT
+33 PAVLEGRDVVGIAQT

-59 LLHQLHRGSESA
+59 LLHQLQRGSDA
-71 GRAER
+71 GGRPER
-76 GRGDRSRVPRP
+76 VRGERPRVRP

-107 RDYGAFAA
+107 RGYGAFAA

-156 ANMDGLQV
+156 ASMESLQV

-208 LAETILRDP
+208 LAATILRDP
-217 VNISIEPRQKTT
+217 VNISIEPKQKTT

-296 QRTLEDFRSQNPPI
+296 QRTLEEFRSSRPPI

-351 GAVGAAVSLCDPE
+351 GAVGEAVSLCDPE

-382 LPLAEFDLSA
+382 LSLADFDLSESA
-392 SDSTAG
+392 AISD
-398 TEERGEPRERAG
+398 
-410 RDRRRDA
+410 D
-417 AGGPERAARGP
+417 
-428 RGERSVA
+428 RGERS
-435 EGDQRQ
+435 ERSG
-441 GDSRGSDRGADAD
+441 RGEQRGAGERGAGES
-454 AADRWRFR
+454 AEDRWRFR

-470 RDQDQ
+470 RDAE
-475 QRSRHRPEGRS
+475 QRRPEPRAPRKPAASGGQRPERRPEGAVGQRPERRHEGAAGQRPEQKNSRRPQRTSESGAEQRADGRGERS
-486 ERRPEQR
+486 ERRPERR
-493 PDGRPEGR
+493 PD
-501 SEGRSEGRQA
+501 A
-511 GRSDG
+511 
-516 RTGGRSVDRGSE
+516 
-528 GRRPG
+528 
-533 AGRLDGN
+533 
-540 RPDER
+540 
-545 RPGGRQAE
+545 RPGGRQAGPGE
-553 SRRVDERRDRG
+553 PRGRGADGDRSRGRGAPGADE
-564 LAGSRQESV
+564 
-573 RGVPRVDDSLMA
+573 
-585 EDFGTGVFGGSGEV
+585 FGTGIFGGASESS
-599 GGRSGRGDRGRSR
+599 GGRRPARDR
-612 ETGGREPRRNA
+612 

>member
-7 GLCEPLVRAVAEA
+7 GLCEPLVRAVTEA

-33 PAVLQGRDVVGIAQT
+33 PAVLEGRDVVGIAQT

-59 LLHQLHRGSESA
+59 LLHQLQRGTEA
-71 GRAER
+71 GGRPER
-76 GRGDRSRVPRP
+76 VRGERPRVRP

-107 RDYGAFAA
+107 RSYGAFAA

-137 ADIVVATPGRLLD
+137 SDIVVATPGRLLD

-156 ANMDGLQV
+156 ASMDSLQV

-208 LAETILRDP
+208 LAATILRDP
-217 VNISIEPRQKTT
+217 VNISIEPKQKTT

-296 QRTLEDFRSQNPPI
+296 QRTLEEFRSSRPPI

-351 GAVGAAVSLCDPE
+351 GAVGEAVSLCDPE

-382 LPLAEFDLSA
+382 LSLADFDLSESA
-392 SDSTAG
+392 AISD
-398 TEERGEPRERAG
+398 
-410 RDRRRDA
+410 D
-417 AGGPERAARGP
+417 
-428 RGERSVA
+428 RGERS
-435 EGDQRQ
+435 ERSGHGEQ
-441 GDSRGSDRGADAD
+441 RGAGERGAGES
-454 AADRWRFR
+454 AEDRWRFR

-470 RDQDQ
+470 RDAE
-475 QRSRHRPEGRS
+475 QRRPEPRAPRKPAASGGQRPERRPEGAVGQRPEQKNSRRPQRTSESGAEQRADGRGERS
-486 ERRPEQR
+486 ERRPERR
-493 PDGRPEGR
+493 PD
-501 SEGRSEGRQA
+501 A
-511 GRSDG
+511 
-516 RTGGRSVDRGSE
+516 
-528 GRRPG
+528 
-533 AGRLDGN
+533 
-540 RPDER
+540 
-545 RPGGRQAE
+545 RPGGRQAGPGE
-553 SRRVDERRDRG
+553 PRGRGADGDRSRGRGAPGADE
-564 LAGSRQESV
+564 
-573 RGVPRVDDSLMA
+573 
-585 EDFGTGVFGGSGEV
+585 FGTGIFGGASESS
-599 GGRSGRGDRGRSR
+599 GGRRPARDR
-612 ETGGREPRRNA
+612 

>member
-1 MKFSEL
+1 MNFSEL
-7 GLCEPLVRAVAEA
+7 GLCEPLVRAVTKA

-33 PAVLQGRDVVGIAQT
+33 PAVLSGRDVVGIAQT

-59 LLHQLHRGSESA
+59 LLHLLQLGNEAA
-71 GRAER
+71 GRPE
-76 GRGDRSRVPRP
+76 RSRGERPRVRP

-107 RDYGAFAA
+107 RGYGAFAA

-127 QPQIRALRDG
+127 QPQIRTLRDG

-156 ANMDGLQV
+156 AGMDGLQV

-208 LAETILRDP
+208 LAQTILRDP
-217 VNISIEPRQKTT
+217 VNISIEPKQKAT

-296 QRTLEDFRSQNPPI
+296 QRTLEEFRGSRPPI

-351 GAVGAAVSLCDPE
+351 GAVGEAVSLCDPE

-382 LPLAEFDLSA
+382 LSLADFDLSESA
-392 SDSTAG
+392 TAG
-398 TEERGEPRERAG
+398 A
-410 RDRRRDA
+410 D
-417 AGGPERAARGP
+417 
-428 RGERSVA
+428 RGERR
-435 EGDQRQ
+435 ERTERTDRGDRGQ
-441 GDSRGSDRGADAD
+441 GESRGTQRSGGGR
-454 AADRWRFR
+454 AAGESAEDRWRFR

-470 RDQDQ
+470 RDGE
-475 QRSRHRPEGRS
+475 QRRS
-486 ERRPEQR
+486 ERGAERGSERKSVPGSEARTEQR
-493 PDGRPEGR
+493 AGVPRAAQGAGSAAGQRRERRPQR
-501 SEGRSEGRQA
+501 RVD

-516 RTGGRSVDRGSE
+516 RQASSGESRGRTGEGDRTRARGVSGSDE
-528 GRRPG
+528 FGTGIFGGSNHSGGGRRPF
-533 AGRLDGN
+533 R
-540 RPDER
+540 DE
-545 RPGGRQAE
+545 
-553 SRRVDERRDRG
+553 
-564 LAGSRQESV
+564 
-573 RGVPRVDDSLMA
+573 
-585 EDFGTGVFGGSGEV
+585 
-599 GGRSGRGDRGRSR
+599 
-612 ETGGREPRRNA
+612 

>member
-7 GLCEPLVRAVAEA
+7 GLCEPLVRAVTEA

-33 PAVLQGRDVVGIAQT
+33 PAVLEGRDVVGIAQT

-59 LLHQLHRGSESA
+59 LLHQLQRGTEA
-71 GRAER
+71 GGRPERARGER
-76 GRGDRSRVPRP
+76 PRVRP

-107 RDYGAFAA
+107 RSYGAFAA

-137 ADIVVATPGRLLD
+137 SDIVVATPGRLLD

-156 ANMDGLQV
+156 ASMDSLQV

-208 LAETILRDP
+208 LAATILRDP
-217 VNISIEPRQKTT
+217 VNISIEPKQKTT

-296 QRTLEDFRSQNPPI
+296 QRTLEEFRSSRPPI

-351 GAVGAAVSLCDPE
+351 GAVGEAVSLCDPE

-382 LPLAEFDLSA
+382 LSLADFDLSESA
-392 SDSTAG
+392 AISD
-398 TEERGEPRERAG
+398 
-410 RDRRRDA
+410 D
-417 AGGPERAARGP
+417 
-428 RGERSVA
+428 RGERS
-435 EGDQRQ
+435 ERSG
-441 GDSRGSDRGADAD
+441 RGEQRGAGERGAGES
-454 AADRWRFR
+454 AEDRWRFR

-470 RDQDQ
+470 RDAE
-475 QRSRHRPEGRS
+475 QRRPEPRAPRKPAASGGQRPERRPEGAVGQRPERRPEGAAGQRPEQKNSRRPQRTSESGAEQRADGRGERS
-486 ERRPEQR
+486 ERRPERR
-493 PDGRPEGR
+493 PD
-501 SEGRSEGRQA
+501 A
-511 GRSDG
+511 
-516 RTGGRSVDRGSE
+516 
-528 GRRPG
+528 
-533 AGRLDGN
+533 
-540 RPDER
+540 
-545 RPGGRQAE
+545 RPGGRQAGPGE
-553 SRRVDERRDRG
+553 PRGRGADGDRSRGRGAPGADE
-564 LAGSRQESV
+564 
-573 RGVPRVDDSLMA
+573 
-585 EDFGTGVFGGSGEV
+585 FGTGIFGGASESS
-599 GGRSGRGDRGRSR
+599 GGRRPARDR
-612 ETGGREPRRNA
+612 